1 MAFDVRAGL
10 AAAFGR
16 DEAARDDARAVLF
29 GTLFH
34 QDTTYE
40 ATVDAVPLVIAYLA
54 DVDDDA
60 WSKELWLWLGNV
72 ALSALLPPAKSASH
86 GGAWGPGVHASLLAS
101 FRTSLAVMGP
111 RDGSRFAP
119 FASALHTATLRDEP
133 AEGRTIVL
141 AALKD
146 LFHLEP

>member
-1 MAFDVRAGL
+1 VTYLPKARGHAVATELDAIPWSERAHAHGRGPVERRGVTFDVRAGL
-10 AAAFGR
+10 AAALGR

-40 ATVDAVPLVIAYLA
+40 ATVDAVPLVIAYLS

-86 GGAWGPGVHASLLAS
+86 GGAWGPGVRASLE
-101 FRTSLAVMGP
+101 P
-111 RDGSRFAP
+111 RSP
-119 FASALHTATLRDEP
+119 
-133 AEGRTIVL
+133 
-141 AALKD
+141 
-146 LFHLEP
+146 